1 MGASE
6 SQLSLF
12 GERFAGR
19 IGIQEL
25 MADLGSAMSGSG
37 DVCMLGG
44 GNPAHIPEVE
54 ARIRE
59 LVAGLSADPSE
70 LGRVL
75 GDYDGPQGHPSFRA
89 ALADVLRES
98 FGWSIGPGNIGLTL
112 GSQNSFFCLF
122 NMFAGPCADG
132 VDRKVLFPL
141 TPEYIGY
148 ADAGLSDDLF
158 VSLPPVVE
166 HLDDQMFKYHIDF
179 AALESLENIGA
190 ICVSRPT
197 NPSGNVLT
205 DDEIHKLDA
214 LAQRWGVPLILDG
227 AYGTPFPNII
237 FSDAEPFWN
246 ENTIV
251 CMSLSKFG
259 LPATR
264 TGIVIASE
272 EVIRVLAGFNAVCS
286 LAPSSLGAAI
296 AEPLLRSGEMLSL
309 SRDVIQP
316 FYREK
321 ALVAV
326 EQLKAGLAGL
336 DCHLHVP
343 EGALF
348 LWLWC
353 RGLPIRSEV
362 LYERLKARGVLV
374 VSGHYFFPGRRDDT
388 AHMHECIRI
397 TYSQAPEKVA
407 QGLDVII
414 DEVRQAYK
422 DG

>member
-1 MGASE
+1 MGE
-6 SQLSLF
+6 FDSQLSLF
-12 GERFAGR
+12 GERFGGR

-25 MADLGSAMSGSG
+25 MADLGAAMSGDD

-44 GNPAHIPEVE
+44 GNPAHIPEVD
-54 ARIRE
+54 ARICE
-59 LVAGLSADPSE
+59 LVADLTADADA
-70 LGRVL
+70 LARVL
-75 GDYDGPQGHPSFRA
+75 GDYDGPQGHPAFRA
-89 ALADVLRES
+89 ALATVLCET
-98 FGWSIGPGNIGLTL
+98 FGWQVGPENIGLTL

-122 NMFAGPCADG
+122 NMFAGPFRDG
-132 VDRKVLFPL
+132 SQKRVLLPL

-148 ADAGLSDDLF
+148 ADAGLADDVF
-158 VSLPPVVE
+158 VSLPPVIE
-166 HLDDQMFKYHIDF
+166 HLDEQTFKYHIDF
-179 AALESLENIGA
+179 DALESLEDIGA

-205 DDEIHKLDA
+205 DEEIHRLDA
-214 LAQRWGVPLILDG
+214 LAKRWGVPLILDG

-237 FSDAEPFWN
+237 FTEAEPFWN
-246 ENTIV
+246 DHTIV

-264 TGIVIASE
+264 TGIVVASE

-286 LAPSSLGAAI
+286 LAPSSMGAAL

-316 FYREK
+316 FYQEK

-326 EQLKAGLAGL
+326 EQLKAGLADL

-374 VSGHYFFPGRRDDT
+374 VSGHYFFPGRKDDT

-397 TYSQAPEKVA
+397 TYSQAPEKVSR
-407 QGLDVII
+407 GIDVII
-414 DEVRQAYK
+414 EEVRRAYEE
-422 DG
+422 G